1 MDYKSD
7 VKNEISENSIL
18 DFHLSHKV
26 TNNFSFQ
33 PKKETPKFI
42 WRYLSNANLLQN
54 TELINLDDYENISLI
69 EEATHDGNY
78 NETELFNLYKRF

>member
-33 PKKETPKFI
+33 PRKETPKFI

-54 TELINLDDYENISLI
+54 TELINLDDYENFDTVIEITKSNLVISFEI
-69 EEATHDGNY
+69 S
-78 NETELFNLYKRF
+78 